1 MTRQEI
7 NNNFKTGAKPYTKQ
21 TQKVL
26 RRFSVI
32 LALLFSVGFAIMP
45 ILSFAA
51 ELNLISQTQ
60 EINTDQQFQV
70 DLILNTEGEQINAIE
85 GKIVFPEDL
94 LEVKEIRDG
103 NSIINF
109 WIDKPKAETL
119 KNTNTNTN
127 LHESVRVDSCG
138 EVNNSCGFVYF
149 SGITPG
155 GYNGNQGLILSIIF
169 LAKKEGS
176 GLIEIQNAK
185 TLLND
190 GKGTEA
196 QLKIFN
202 FQFSIFKE
210 SPISQTPILEI
221 QDTEPP
227 EDFQPEISRDPAIF
241 DGKWFL
247 VFATQD
253 KGSGIDHYEIRE
265 TKRKIEH
272 ETEANWVIAE
282 SPYLLKDQKLQSY
295 IYVKAVDKAGNER
308 IIIVSPKNP
317 LKWYE
322 KFENWVI
329 IILLAV
335 LVFYILRKILWKI
348 YTKQH

>member
-1 MTRQEI
+1 MATVVQAAQL
-7 NNNFKTGAKPYTKQ
+7 NF
-21 TQKVL
+21 V
-26 RRFSVI
+26 
-32 LALLFSVGFAIMP
+32 
-45 ILSFAA
+45 
-51 ELNLISQTQ
+51 SQTQ
-60 EINTDQQFQV
+60 EINVGQQFQV
-70 DLILNTEGEQINAIE
+70 NVILNTEGEQINAVE

-94 LEVKEIRDG
+94 LDLKEVRDG
-103 NSIINF
+103 NSIVNF
-109 WIDKPKAETL
+109 WIERPKAETR
-119 KNTNTNTN
+119 KDTNTNTKQ
-127 LHESVRVDSCG
+127 HESVRVDSCG
-138 EVNNSCGFVYF
+138 EANNSCGSVYF

-155 GYNGNQGLILSIIF
+155 GYNGSQGLVLSIIF

-196 QLKIFN
+196 KLKIFN

-210 SPISQTPILEI
+210 AAAVQPLAPEI
-221 QDTEPP
+221 RDLEPP
-227 EDFQPEISRDPAIF
+227 ENFKPEIASDPTIF
-241 DGKWFL
+241 DGKYFL

-253 KGSGIDHYEIRE
+253 KSSGIDYYAIHESTRKRTRID
-265 TKRKIEH
+265 TKDW
-272 ETEANWVIAE
+272 TQAE
-282 SPYLLKDQKLQSY
+282 SPYLLKDQKLRSW

-308 IIIVSPKNP
+308 IAVVEPRYP

-322 KFENWVI
+322 KWENWII

-335 LVFYILRKILWKI
+335 LIFYILRKFLWKT